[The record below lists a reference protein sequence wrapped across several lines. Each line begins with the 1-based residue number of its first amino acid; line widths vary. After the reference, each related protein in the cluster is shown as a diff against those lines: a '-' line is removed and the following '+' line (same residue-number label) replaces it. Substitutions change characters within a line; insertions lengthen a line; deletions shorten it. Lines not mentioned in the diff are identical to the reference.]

1 MDSPFLLEYQKLV
14 QQITLREEFRSEEN
28 KNQLNSYK
36 SKLYGLK
43 QFF

>member
-1 MDSPFLLEYQKLV
+1 MGFPFPLECQKLIR
-14 QQITLREEFRSEEN
+14 QITLTEEFKSEEN

>member
-1 MDSPFLLEYQKLV
+1 MDFPFLLKYQKLA